1 VWTEVVIGVAGIA
14 GAVAAG
20 LAAPAL
26 ADRRRREREL
36 TERRAAAYGSCLQ
49 RWRQVEAH
57 VRNPAVAEF
66 FVHGERLGELWVL
79 AADVEL
85 YGSPAAARRCEEVTS
100 RVIDWAVAAM
110 TQPTAA
116 QPTAAQPT
124 AARPT
129 AAQPTGA
136 RRAAGEPAAQEFPVQ
151 EIAAFTVAARADL
164 GVGG

>member
-1 VWTEVVIGVAGIA
+1 VIGVAGIA

-85 YGSPAAARRCEEVTS
+85 NGSPAAARRCEEVTS

-116 QPTAAQPT
+116 QPTAARPT

-129 AAQPTGA
+129 GAQ
-136 RRAAGEPAAQEFPVQ
+136 RAAGEPAAQDFPVQ